1 MMTSSSTAFPDLS
14 PNPLTVTLAASAP
27 DKSGDRI
34 GGCHA
39 QIVVFREIQKE
50 PPDILF

>member
-27 DKSGDRI
+27 DNKAVTVLAVAMPKSL
-34 GGCHA
+34 C
-39 QIVVFREIQKE
+39 
-50 PPDILF
+50 P